1 MSSGELGH
9 LDERR
14 KALHLPRIHHAGLL
28 LLGARGTARHRVA
41 ERGQMTQLG
50 ALGDER
56 HEIDADEIDAR
67 GISSP
72 LHVLRAHRALR
83 AMPPGQVLRVLTTS
97 EQTIA
102 EFQALAKYV
111 VAYELLAQEQIGDEV
126 IHVLRRKR

>member
-1 MSSGELGH
+1 MSRLSKGEQEFVSDFGALDAAPARTVPARGASSSG
-9 LDERR
+9 
-14 KALHLPRIHHAGLL
+14 
-28 LLGARGTARHRVA
+28 VA
-41 ERGQMTQLG
+41 
-50 ALGDER
+50 
-56 HEIDADEIDAR
+56 HEIDAR

-83 AMPPGQVLRVLTTS
+83 AMQPGEVLKVLTTS

-111 VAYELLAQEQIGDEV
+111 VGYELLSQEQAGDEI

>member
-1 MSSGELGH
+1 MSRLSKGEKEFVSDFGELQPG
-9 LDERR
+9 
-14 KALHLPRIHHAGLL
+14 AAAGPHAPHSIMA
-28 LLGARGTARHRVA
+28 GAH
-41 ERGQMTQLG
+41 
-50 ALGDER
+50 
-56 HEIDADEIDAR
+56 EIDAR

-83 AMPPGQVLRVLTTS
+83 AMQPGQVLKVLTTS

-111 VAYELLAQEQIGDEV
+111 VGYELVSQEQVGEEI

>member
-1 MSSGELGH
+1 MDRLSKGEQEFISDFGG
-9 LDERR
+9 LD
-14 KALHLPRIHHAGLL
+14 APPAAPLPAAAPVAG
-28 LLGARGTARHRVA
+28 AI
-41 ERGQMTQLG
+41 Q
-50 ALGDER
+50 
-56 HEIDADEIDAR
+56 EIDAR

-83 AMPPGQVLRVLTTS
+83 GMQPGQVLRVLTTS

-111 VAYELLAQEQIGDEV
+111 VNYELLSQEQIGDEV